1 MVSFALLALLV
12 CPLIAFG
19 IFRKPYSRLPPGPR
33 GLPLV
38 GNVFQFDPV
47 KAWHLCEEYKRK
59 YGPIVYLNFFG
70 QPVVVINTKKVAY
83 DLLVHRAAN
92 YSDRT
97 RSIVGD
103 YMTGGMNSGLI
114 RYGELQVLW
123 RKFRRSSQ
131 FALSPKAIAQYQS
144 LQQDEMVLMTYGM
157 MYDPDH
163 WTEEISRA
171 TSSIVLSMIY
181 DLPPIKSLSDPFLN
195 KIGDFNRRL
204 SEVFYPGA
212 HLVELL
218 PILDYLPAWLAKWK
232 RDAIKDFRF
241 FSALFQKM
249 FRVNKEQV
257 VSGEEHRASF
267 CATIAENQ
275 EKMAISDLECA
286 WLAGSLHGAGHDTTY
301 TMITWAIFAMI
312 HFPEVQRRAQ
322 QQLDEVVGRSRIPSL
337 ADFKHLP
344 YIRAIV
350 QEARLVLRWRPVTP
364 LGPTHYSVEDDY
376 YEGYYIPKGTFCMP
390 NIRSMNY
397 DSEIYGPDAGDFKPD
412 RFLDSCGNIKDEND
426 EGHFSYGF
434 GYRDCVGR
442 HLANNALFIAVSMLL
457 WSMKIEPGK
466 DENGKNVL
474 PDINS
479 EEMDGFMIRPAQF
492 RVTLSPRFPDV
503 EMILRQARDDVVSS
517 ERYKRSD

>member
-1 MVSFALLALLV
+1 
-12 CPLIAFG
+12 
-19 IFRKPYSRLPPGPR
+19 
-33 GLPLV
+33 
-38 GNVFQFDPV
+38 
-47 KAWHLCEEYKRK
+47 
-59 YGPIVYLNFFG
+59 
-70 QPVVVINTKKVAY
+70 
-83 DLLVHRAAN
+83 
-92 YSDRT
+92 
-97 RSIVGD
+97 
-103 YMTGGMNSGLI
+103 
-114 RYGELQVLW
+114 
-123 RKFRRSSQ
+123 
-131 FALSPKAIAQYQS
+131 
-144 LQQDEMVLMTYGM
+144 
-157 MYDPDH
+157 
-163 WTEEISRA
+163 
-171 TSSIVLSMIY
+171 MIY

-195 KIGDFNRRL
+195 KIDDFNRRL

-212 HLVELL
+212 HLVELF

-267 CATIAENQ
+267 LRDYSREPREDGNFRLGVR
-275 EKMAISDLECA
+275 MACRESP
-286 WLAGSLHGAGHDTTY
+286 TY

-350 QEARLVLRWRPVTP
+350 QEARLMFLCLASLTLNNFRYLDGDLLLHLDQRIIQ
-364 LGPTHYSVEDDY
+364 SRSDDY

-390 NIRSMNY
+390 NIWSMNY
-397 DSEIYGPDAGDFKPD
+397 DSEIYGPDAGDFKSD
-412 RFLDSCGNIKDEND
+412 RYLDSCGNIKDEND
-426 EGHFSYGF
+426 EDHFSYGF

-466 DENGKNVL
+466 DENGKNML

-479 EEMDGFMIRPAQF
+479 EEMDLYIYIKCDYPC
-492 RVTLSPRFPDV
+492 
-503 EMILRQARDDVVSS
+503 VS
-517 ERYKRSD
+517 